1 MIYRVPY
8 ERTRRTAG
16 LLERGRL
23 EDHSD
28 DGGDTKLGLDE
39 MIGQFS

>member
-1 MIYRVPY
+1 MNAR
-8 ERTRRTAG
+8 EGRRDCW
-16 LLERGRL
+16 RGVDL